1 MKRISELVW
10 LNRNVIPETTNK
22 MNVYKMKMKAQYNKA
37 AKKTAYRV
45 HDKVMF
51 HDNTLVR
58 DGQALSPKCMGL
70 FTIKEKKNKD
80 TYTSYKASSSLYHIL
95 TTPTN

>member
-1 MKRISELVW
+1 MMKRISELVW

-58 DGQALSPKCMGL
+58 DGQRFVAQVDGAFHHQREEEQGLRSSP
-70 FTIKEKKNKD
+70 
-80 TYTSYKASSSLYHIL
+80 A
-95 TTPTN
+95 